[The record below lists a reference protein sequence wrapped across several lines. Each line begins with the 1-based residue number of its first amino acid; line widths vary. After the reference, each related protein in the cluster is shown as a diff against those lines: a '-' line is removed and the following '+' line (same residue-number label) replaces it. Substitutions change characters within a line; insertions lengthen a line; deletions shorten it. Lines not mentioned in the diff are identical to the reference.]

1 MCGVGAHGVDGG
13 RRVSRSHEYFREIA
27 SKYDSM
33 VLRVVP
39 RYEEMLAELVRCLP
53 ENPASVLEL
62 GCGTGRLTE
71 LLAANYPDAAITA
84 VDAAPE
90 MIEVAR
96 ERVAYGNEAAGR
108 VEFVASTFEEFS
120 ASDGNYDMVA
130 SNLSLHHI
138 VDKGPYYARLRKM
151 LAPDGFLALGD
162 ELTAEA
168 PRIDAL
174 NRGDWEAF
182 ARQPGHLTEDELAD
196 ILRHDAEFDHYET
209 LREQITMLSAAGFDP
224 VDCVWRWRNYAVFVA
239 VVDSR

>member
-1 MCGVGAHGVDGG
+1 M
-13 RRVSRSHEYFREIA
+13 SQSHEYFREIA
-27 SKYDSM
+27 SNYDSI
-33 VLRVVP
+33 VLRAVP
-39 RYEEMLAELVRCLP
+39 RYEEMLAELVRRLP
-53 ENPASVLEL
+53 EKAASVLEL
-62 GCGTGRLTE
+62 GCGTGRLTA

-96 ERVAYGNEAAGR
+96 ERLSHGSEAAVR
-108 VEFVASTFEEFS
+108 VEFVASTFDEFS
-120 ASDGNYDMVA
+120 APDGRYDLVV

-138 VDKGPYYARLRKM
+138 VDKKPYYSRVRKM

-162 ELTAEA
+162 EMTAEA

-182 ARQPGHLTEDELAD
+182 ARQPEHLTEDELAD

-209 LREQITMLSAAGFDP
+209 LREQIRMLSAAGIDP

-239 VVDSR
+239 EAG